1 MRESYMSSSMSTEK
15 PAHAAYSRQVADFLK
30 ASAEKEEVSAS
41 NSESNEKFE
50 GAPGQLLETY
60 NKYKALIA
68 KYTAAEYDDSSQT
81 ISKSL

>member
-1 MRESYMSSSMSTEK
+1 
-15 PAHAAYSRQVADFLK
+15 
-30 ASAEKEEVSAS
+30 VSAS

-68 KYTAAEYDDSSQT
+68 KYTAAEYDDSS
-81 ISKSL
+81 